1 VRISVALPSVLGRVE
16 AAAFRGQLLVAF
28 DQKESVVIDCAQA
41 SPLPALWVQ
50 LLCSAA
56 ASAQSR
62 QLSVVLKGISDHCR
76 SSFTGLGIDP
86 AASALV
92 LE

>member
-1 VRISVALPSVLGRVE
+1 MRISVALPSTLGRVE
-16 AAAFRGQLLVAF
+16 AVAFRGQLLVAF
-28 DQKESVVIDCAQA
+28 DQKESVVIDCTHAG
-41 SPLPALWVQ
+41 SLPALWVQ

-56 ASAQSR
+56 ASAR
-62 QLSVVLKGISDHCR
+62 VRTLSVVLKGISEQCR
-76 SSFTGLGIDP
+76 ASFTGLGIDP

>member
-1 VRISVALPSVLGRVE
+1 LRISVALPSTLGRVE

-28 DQKESVVIDCAQA
+28 DQKESVVIDCTSAGA
-41 SPLPALWVQ
+41 LPALWVQ

-56 ASAQSR
+56 TAAHKR
-62 QLSVVLKGISDHCR
+62 QLAVILKGMSELCR
-76 SSFTGLGIDP
+76 SSFTAIGIDP
-86 AASALV
+86 AANALV

>member
-1 VRISVALPSVLGRVE
+1 VRISVALPSALGRVE
-16 AAAFRGQLLVAF
+16 AVAFRGQLLVAF

-41 SPLPALWVQ
+41 GTLPALWVQ

-56 ASAQSR
+56 ASARSR
-62 QLSVVLKGISDHCR
+62 QLSVVLKGISELCR
-76 SSFTGLGIDP
+76 NSFTAIGIDL